1 MSRIFRTFAVVLL
14 LSVASIIAHP
24 TPPAEPHTV
33 SHRLRVVEISSK
45 HSEREEIV
53 KNTSMMFAAPML
65 FALLIPSIVS
75 VSKLARAQES
85 SADARRAQSPFA
97 CNRLALT
104 PEQRKRH
111 FDELGPKLLSLKK
124 GVRELPNGYELEFP
138 ADAGTVQLVTEWVI
152 GERACCPF
160 FDIDMRL
167 EREGGSL
174 WLGLTGREG
183 VKQFIQADGAS
194 WIRK

>member
-1 MSRIFRTFAVVLL
+1 MNNTMNILTAAM
-14 LSVASIIAHP
+14 LS
-24 TPPAEPHTV
+24 
-33 SHRLRVVEISSK
+33 
-45 HSEREEIV
+45 
-53 KNTSMMFAAPML
+53 
-65 FALLIPSIVS
+65 ALLVATVLGLPEST
-75 VSKLARAQES
+75 AAQGSSPEAKRSES
-85 SADARRAQSPFA
+85 AFA
-97 CNRLALT
+97 CNRMALT

-111 FDELGPKLLSLKK
+111 FDELGPKLRSLRKS
-124 GVRELPNGYELEFP
+124 VRELPNGYEFEFP
-138 ADAGTVQLVTEWVI
+138 ADSNTAQLVAEWAV

-174 WLGLTGREG
+174 WLGLTGRDG

>member
-1 MSRIFRTFAVVLL
+1 MN
-14 LSVASIIAHP
+14 H
-24 TPPAEPHTV
+24 
-33 SHRLRVVEISSK
+33 
-45 HSEREEIV
+45 
-53 KNTSMMFAAPML
+53 TSMMLTAAML
-65 FALLIPSIVS
+65 FALLLTVLGHSES
-75 VSKLARAQES
+75 ARAQGN
-85 SADARRAQSPFA
+85 SADAKRPESPFA

-111 FDELGPKLLSLKK
+111 FDELGPTLRSLKK
-124 GVRELPNGYELEFP
+124 GIRELPNGYEFEFP
-138 ADAGTVQLVTEWVI
+138 ADPKTVQLVSEWAV

-183 VKQFIQADGAS
+183 LKQFIQADGAA
-194 WIRK
+194 WIRR

>member
-1 MSRIFRTFAVVLL
+1 MNNTLMMLPAV
-14 LSVASIIAHP
+14 
-24 TPPAEPHTV
+24 
-33 SHRLRVVEISSK
+33 
-45 HSEREEIV
+45 
-53 KNTSMMFAAPML
+53 ML
-65 FALLIPSIVS
+65 FAFLATAVLGMPEAATAQGNSPSA
-75 VSKLARAQES
+75 KTAE
-85 SADARRAQSPFA
+85 SPFA

-104 PEQRKRH
+104 PDQRKRH

-124 GVRELPNGYELEFP
+124 GVRELPNGYEFEFP
-138 ADAGTVQLVTEWVI
+138 ADPKTVQLVAEWAV

-174 WLGLTGREG
+174 WLGVTGREG
-183 VKQFIQADGAS
+183 VKQFIQADGAA